1 MLNINNLEAKKLFAE
16 LSPETAAN
24 INGGQ
29 GGPSGQGGQG
39 GQGEQGGQGG
49 QGEQGGKEDKSKFN
63 YSRYLKALGI
73 AYLSPPG
80 VGTITDKEALLAQ
93 YQGWED

>member
-1 MLNINNLEAKKLFAE
+1 LFAE
-16 LSPETAAN
+16 LTPELSAN
-24 INGGQ
+24 IN
-29 GGPSGQGGQG
+29 
-39 GQGEQGGQGG
+39 GG

-73 AYLSPPG
+73 AYLSPPE
-80 VGTITDKEALLAQ
+80 VGSITDKEALLAQ

>member
-1 MLNINNLEAKKLFAE
+1 MLNIHKELFAD

-29 GGPSGQGGQG
+29 AEG
-39 GQGEQGGQGG
+39 GEQR
-49 QGEQGGKEDKSKFN
+49 EKEGGKDSKGKFD
-63 YSRYLKALGI
+63 SGRYLQALGI
-73 AYLSPPG
+73 AYLSPPEIG
-80 VGTITDKEALLAQ
+80 SITEKEALLAQ

>member
-1 MLNINNLEAKKLFAE
+1 MMLNIKNELLADLTPEA
-16 LSPETAAN
+16 AAN

-29 GGPSGQGGQG
+29 GEQSQGQ
-39 GQGEQGGQGG
+39 

-73 AYLSPPG
+73 AYLSPPEIG
-80 VGTITDKEALLAQ
+80 NITDKEAMLAQ

>member
-1 MLNINNLEAKKLFAE
+1 MLNTKKE
-16 LSPETAAN
+16 LLADLTSETAAN

-29 GGPSGQGGQG
+29 GEQGQGQ
-39 GQGEQGGQGG
+39 
-49 QGEQGGKEDKSKFN
+49 QGGKEDKSKFN

-73 AYLSPPG
+73 AYLSPPEAG
-80 VGTITDKEALLAQ
+80 KITDQEALLAQ

>member
-1 MLNINNLEAKKLFAE
+1 LNNKNHFSTNVISQVNFGEKLMLNIKNELFAE
-16 LSPETAAN
+16 LTPELSAN
-24 INGGQ
+24 IN
-29 GGPSGQGGQG
+29 
-39 GQGEQGGQGG
+39 GG

-73 AYLSPPG
+73 AYLSPPE
-80 VGTITDKEALLAQ
+80 VGSITDKEALLAQ